1 MAVIAQN
8 GFTVR
13 RIING
18 KTVTFRL
25 GSNMAQT
32 QTHVS
37 GMANGFFPAYSST
50 TPNVITP
57 YISVDGDTSALSHL
71 STPTYTF
78 FDESGKQITPNSTD
92 AGAWLKTKAD
102 GKNIQIISN
111 LSTSIKAL
119 RVHAE
124 ATYTQPGTQIKTNV
138 SADHTITFIEN
149 SGDSI
154 SVAISYPKGQVIDQN
169 TASVTIHADLVRGA
183 TIDTSNVAYTW
194 EMLKKGSWTAVS
206 GANSNELTVTADMV
220 LNSNN
225 FRCKITD
232 NDPETKVHTPSA
244 TGYATVYDETDPY
257 EIDVF
262 FPGGDSVDESTP
274 ITVRFRLRQGTKY
287 LAANKTCKVWRY
299 ASNGA
304 MDTTWG
310 TQGYKTCT
318 ADTTNNWW
326 TLQIAWADVV
336 TGSSQGFE
344 VEMS

>member
-18 KTVTFRL
+18 KTVVFRL
-25 GSNMAQT
+25 GSNMAGT
-32 QTHVS
+32 QTHVA
-37 GMANGFFPAYSST
+37 GMENGYFPNYTSAS
-50 TPNVITP
+50 PNIITP
-57 YISVDGDTSALSHL
+57 YISVDGDTAALSHL

-78 FDESGKQITPNSTD
+78 FDESGNQITPNATS
-92 AGAWLKTKAD
+92 GATWLKTKTD
-102 GKNIQIISN
+102 GKTIQIISN

-124 ATYTQPGTQIKTNV
+124 ATYTQPGTQIKSNV

-154 SVAISYPKGQVIDQN
+154 SVAISYPKGQVIDQDH
-169 TASVTIHADLVRGA
+169 TSVIIHADLVRGA
-183 TIDTSNVAYTW
+183 TVDTSAVTYSW
-194 EMLKKGSWTAVS
+194 EMLKDAKWTSV
-206 GANSNELTVTADMV
+206 GTNVNELTVTADMV

-232 NDPETKVHTPSA
+232 NDPTTNIHTPSA

-257 EIDVF
+257 EIDIY
-262 FPGGDSVDESTP
+262 FPDGDSVDEDTP
-274 ITVRFRLRQGTKY
+274 ITVRFKLRQGTKY

-310 TQGYKTCT
+310 TSGYKTCT
-318 ADTTNNWW
+318 VDTTNNWW
-326 TLQIAWADVV
+326 TTQIAWTDVI